1 MLVARET
8 QAPNPRPDLSG
19 VDREECERYVR
30 TIEWILG
37 LGADGFTQAEIRA
50 ELCEL
55 DLHLQQDLAIYVA
68 VFDRLAQ
75 LQIITKAEYRAR
87 LHP

>member
-1 MLVARET
+1 MLIAREI

-19 VDREECERYVR
+19 VDKDRCEQYVR

-37 LGADGFTQAEIRA
+37 LWSDGFTQAEIRE

-55 DLHLQQDLAIYVA
+55 DIHLQQDPAMYCA
-68 VFDRLAQ
+68 VFDRLTQ
-75 LQIITKAEYRAR
+75 LQIITKAEYRMR